1 MRGASLAWN
10 PERLDTRTGDPRAS
24 HRNDDGRDSDDHEHK
39 QQRLTSD
46 KRDDFADPSEHG
58 SEETSNVSQEAGK
71 RVGSGR

>member
-10 PERLDTRTGDPRAS
+10 PERLDTRAGDPRAS

-46 KRDDFADPSEHG
+46 KRDNFADPLKHS
-58 SEETSNVSQEAGK
+58 SKETANISQEAGK
-71 RVGSGR
+71 AVSSGR